1 MFKPDDNRHTRI
13 KANLSFDGLK
23 QIIYEPE
30 SRVKI
35 QESHPQTKAGYQTI
49 LRARFICEDKKFP
62 KNWIY
67 LNKDLNTIIGGKSS
81 GKSLL
86 LYFIAAAINKS
97 AVLENINLA
106 DTDNYNTQGVD
117 FEVEWDDGSISLLS
131 DLEDTKPI
139 TYIPQLY
146 INKLAEVE
154 GKNQLKKLIESILK
168 QNRDFY
174 EFSEV
179 KDSEIKLKNKEI
191 KRKN

>member
-1 MFKPDDNRHTRI
+1 M
-13 KANLSFDGLK
+13 
-23 QIIYEPE
+23 
-30 SRVKI
+30 
-35 QESHPQTKAGYQTI
+35 
-49 LRARFICEDKKFP
+49 
-62 KNWIY
+62 
-67 LNKDLNTIIGGKSS
+67 NTIIGGKSS

-154 GKNQLKKLIESILK
+154 GKIS
-168 QNRDFY
+168 
-174 EFSEV
+174 S
-179 KDSEIKLKNKEI
+179 KNLSSQF
-191 KRKN
+191 

>member
-1 MFKPDDNRHTRI
+1 M
-13 KANLSFDGLK
+13 
-23 QIIYEPE
+23 
-30 SRVKI
+30 
-35 QESHPQTKAGYQTI
+35 
-49 LRARFICEDKKFP
+49 
-62 KNWIY
+62 
-67 LNKDLNTIIGGKSS
+67 NTIIGGKSS

-106 DTDNYNTQGVD
+106 DTDNYDTQGVD

-179 KDSEIKLKNKEI
+179 KNSEIKLKNKEI
-191 KRKN
+191 KEKLNFIRHFQIITQHYVMKEIRLVINPLLKRRSVH